1 MINSHSGLGEAKAEA
16 AAHSLNVLPPG
27 VPAFSHSV
35 IKWIQVTTGKIF
47 FTLTFNSVADPKK
60 SVLRK
65 PVIPK

>member
-1 MINSHSGLGEAKAEA
+1 MNSPSGLGEAKADA

-35 IKWIQVTTGKIF
+35 IKWIQVTTGDIF

-60 SVLRK
+60 PVFRK